1 MRVEDGWVKLEGE
14 VDWKFQEEASKDAIK
29 NLYGVKGV
37 TNLIRIKSSN
47 NSLIEKHEV
56 ESALLRNWSIN
67 SKDVKVDV
75 KNNNVKLTGL
85 VRSLYQKEEAGR
97 LAWNA
102 PGVCSVE
109 NELAVIY

>member
-47 NSLIEKHEV
+47 KSLIEKHEV